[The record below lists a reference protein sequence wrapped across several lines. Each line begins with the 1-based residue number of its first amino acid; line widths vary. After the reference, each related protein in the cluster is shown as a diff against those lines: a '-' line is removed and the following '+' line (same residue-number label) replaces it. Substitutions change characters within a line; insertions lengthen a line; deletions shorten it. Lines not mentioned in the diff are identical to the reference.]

1 MDRATMQKK
10 PKWWDTAVAY
20 GWIFDSKQARAIEK
34 AEVILD
40 SADACFLNL
49 GYEKTTI
56 SRIAKTASTSV
67 GSIYQ
72 RFPEKKHIMFVSRLR
87 QFVREDVY
95 RLQLSELQRSSKSTE
110 DLVFKHLM
118 TLSASMRER
127 YKVRRAFKELARSDK
142 QAAQIRHDNIEFW
155 GDHLMDLLIRKEQLR
170 DTPGLRAKGAFLSK
184 IIFSTLDDLFEDDLS
199 DSFSLNVVLMLRDM
213 IMSFVRQHKLQ

>member
-1 MDRATMQKK
+1 MQKK
-10 PKWWDTAVAY
+10 PKWWDSAVAY

-34 AEVILD
+34 AEVIID
-40 SADACFLNL
+40 AADACFLNL

-56 SRIAKTASTSV
+56 SRVAKTASTSV

-142 QAAQIRHDNIEFW
+142 QAAQIRHDNSEFW

>member
-1 MDRATMQKK
+1 MQKK

-20 GWIFDSKQARAIEK
+20 GWIFDSKQARAIDK
-34 AEVILD
+34 AETILD
-40 SADACFLNL
+40 AAETCFL
-49 GYEKTTI
+49 GQRYEKITI
-56 SRIAKTASTSV
+56 NRIAETAKTSV

-87 QFVREDVY
+87 QFLQEDVY
-95 RLQLSELQRSSKSTE
+95 RIKLSDLQSSPKSTE

-118 TLSASMRER
+118 TLSTGMRER
-127 YKVRRAFKELARSDK
+127 YKVRRAFRELARSDI

-155 GDHLMDLLIRKEQLR
+155 GDHLMDLLIKKEHLK

-213 IMSFVRQHKLQ
+213 IMAFVRQNKLQ

>member
-1 MDRATMQKK
+1 MQKK

-20 GWIFDSKQARAIEK
+20 GWIFDSKQARAIDK
-34 AEVILD
+34 AETILD
-40 SADACFLNL
+40 AAETCFLGQ

-56 SRIAKTASTSV
+56 NRIAKTAKTSV

-87 QFVREDVY
+87 QFVQEDIY
-95 RLQLSELQRSSKSTE
+95 RMQLSELRSSPNSTE
-110 DLVFKHLM
+110 DLVFRHLM
-118 TLSASMRER
+118 SLSSSMRER

-155 GDHLMDLLIRKEQLR
+155 GDHLMDLLIKKEHLK

-213 IMSFVRQHKLQ
+213 IMAFVRQNKLQ